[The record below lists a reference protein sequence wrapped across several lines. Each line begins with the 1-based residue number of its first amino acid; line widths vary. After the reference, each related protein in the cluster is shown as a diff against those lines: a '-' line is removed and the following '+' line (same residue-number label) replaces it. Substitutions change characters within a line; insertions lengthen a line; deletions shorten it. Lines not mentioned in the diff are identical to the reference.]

1 MSTRWYPRFV
11 KGNPQLRVFLPNFF
25 MKLIKPEV
33 PQPPNVVQFV
43 VSMEMSK
50 FDVKNYLEKIY
61 NVPVDNVVTHVRM
74 GKLRRSRVGGYV
86 VKDDDYKVVYV
97 SLPKG
102 EKFEFPDLFP
112 EEKEKELD
120 KHKEE
125 LEALKVEW
133 NKVTQRNERRRG
145 VPTWLGL

>member
-1 MSTRWYPRFV
+1 
-11 KGNPQLRVFLPNFF
+11 

>member
-86 VKDDDYKVVYV
+86 VKDDDYKIVYV

>member
-74 GKLRRSRVGGYV
+74 GKLKRSRVGGYV

>member
-33 PQPPNVVQFV
+33 LQPPNVVQFV